1 MKALMSKVSGYMV
14 PKLTREI
21 GGEPSK
27 TILDLRLKQS

>member
-1 MKALMSKVSGYMV
+1 MV